1 MALCTVSY
9 DHQFATVTEV
19 FFLGF
24 DLLQWHYIAKE
35 KNKSEVKNHEKTF
48 FLREMAF
55 VRSKLSSSVY
65 LLNLFVMSLIT
76 RVVMLLKRL
85 QRSIVR
91 GEQGGRSGESTHL
104 SPMWPGFEPRRWRH
118 MWVEFVVGSLSC
130 SERLFSG
137 FSGFPLSLKTKISKF
152 QFDLERTDTF
162 QRIECSMGK
171 QITNNNK
178 LPRKFF

>member
-1 MALCTVSY
+1 MYRLIWPSICDS
-9 DHQFATVTEV
+9 HWS
-19 FFLGF
+19 FFLVLICYN
-24 DLLQWHYIAKE
+24 DTISLKKRTSL
-35 KNKSEVKNHEKTF
+35 KSKITKKLFPPRNGVCEVEIV
-48 FLREMAF
+48 LAC
-55 VRSKLSSSVY
+55 LSSKPLS
-65 LLNLFVMSLIT
+65 MSLIT

-137 FSGFPLSLKTKISKF
+137 FSGFSLSLKTKISKF